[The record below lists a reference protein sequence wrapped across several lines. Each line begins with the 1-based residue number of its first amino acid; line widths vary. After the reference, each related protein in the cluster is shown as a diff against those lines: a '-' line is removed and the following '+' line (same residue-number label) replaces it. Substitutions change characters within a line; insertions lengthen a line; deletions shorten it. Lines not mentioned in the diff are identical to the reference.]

1 MIILDNNIKFKS
13 LTDLYNRLLPALKS
27 KVNELKRNKIMY
39 INEIDLWNYLKDEKW
54 MLSTDLDLGEMVN
67 DIFNAKVDKIDKY
80 IRKEKDVILHEE

>member
-1 MIILDNNIKFKS
+1 MIILDIKFRS